1 MRECTRAAHRST
13 KDWFYRNRSAY
24 HLNPDRPFLPE
35 KSHIRASGHKGDI
48 CKCPCKV
55 DLNAHYFE
63 PNDKRIKF
71 RTKSLS
77 IFDWFFQRKHQ
88 KTRNIRFGQK
98 DCRWL
103 AGIDSLLSGHANMT
117 YLSLRTH
124 YCIHPDEQRRL
135 IRTFHRYA
143 QYA

>member
-1 MRECTRAAHRST
+1 MSMSFWVCKWSRPEEHGRVTTWQGSAGRAIIFFKTDDIVECPHCA
-13 KDWFYRNRSAY
+13 
-24 HLNPDRPFLPE
+24 
-35 KSHIRASGHKGDI
+35 
-48 CKCPCKV
+48 

-88 KTRNIRFGQK
+88 RTRNIRFGQK

-143 QYA
+143 QYAQ